1 MRVLPT
7 RFFQSSGILNFSML
21 MFVEGDLY
29 SNSNLQNK
37 NDLFEYKFSTGQW
50 SEWRL
55 DGRFVMLYFKSCLI
69 LSSKFM
75 DQRIIGLYI
84 SLKVWIFKRL
94 VNIEQN
100 TSGKEACESEL
111 AKWGVYILEF
121 SFGVY
126 FLYWIIKIL
135 TLDDFNKLRISFWI

>member
-21 MFVEGDLY
+21 MFDEGDLY

-55 DGRFVMLYFKSCLI
+55 EGRFVMLYFKSCLI

-75 DQRIIGLYI
+75 DQRIVGSYI
-84 SLKVWIFKRL
+84 SLKV
-94 VNIEQN
+94 
-100 TSGKEACESEL
+100 
-111 AKWGVYILEF
+111 
-121 SFGVY
+121 
-126 FLYWIIKIL
+126 
-135 TLDDFNKLRISFWI
+135 

>member
-75 DQRIIGLYI
+75 DQRILGLYI
-84 SLKVWIFKRL
+84 SLKVWIFKSQHWTKYLWKRGSWKW
-94 VNIEQN
+94 I
-100 TSGKEACESEL
+100 GKWRSL
-111 AKWGVYILEF
+111 YPRFQFWSLF
-121 SFGVY
+121 

>member
-75 DQRIIGLYI
+75 DQRILGSYI
-84 SLKVWIFKRL
+84 SLKVWIFKSQHWTKYL
-94 VNIEQN
+94 W
-100 TSGKEACESEL
+100 KKACESEL
-111 AKWGVYILEF
+111 ANWGVYILEF